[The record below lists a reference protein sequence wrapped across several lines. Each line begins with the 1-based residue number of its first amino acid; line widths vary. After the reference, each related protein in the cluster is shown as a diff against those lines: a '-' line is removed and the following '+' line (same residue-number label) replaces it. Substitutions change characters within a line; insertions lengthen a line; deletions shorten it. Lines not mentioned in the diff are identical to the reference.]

1 MFEENLVASQV
12 RSVSTTKRW
21 TMVGST
27 ALQVAIAATL
37 IVIPMLHPERLT
49 LHLQTPLV
57 FTPPPPR
64 PPLPVTQSE
73 PASSETAAIP
83 SVPTTIRPQIPSF
96 THRTPSDS
104 DAPPAITNISNGWG
118 MGTSAIGD
126 LLSSTGN
133 HGVSVSA
140 EPAKTPSKLLKV
152 SGGVIAGRLMVP
164 IQPIYPT
171 IARAAHVSGS
181 VVVEAI
187 ISKAGTI
194 ESLHVISGP
203 EMLRAAALD
212 AIRVARYKPFLL
224 NGEAT
229 EVQTTITVNFTMGG

>member
-12 RSVSTTKRW
+12 TSVSTTKRW

-37 IVIPMLHPERLT
+37 MVIPMLHPDRLT

-64 PPLPVTQSE
+64 PPLPVAQPE
-73 PASSETAAIP
+73 PAGSETAAIP
-83 SVPTTIRPQIPSF
+83 LVLVTIRSQIPSF
-96 THRTPSDS
+96 THRPPSES
-104 DAPPAITNISNGWG
+104 DAPPAITTISNGWG

-126 LLSSTGN
+126 LLSTAGN
-133 HGVSVSA
+133 HGVGVGVT
-140 EPAKTPSKLLKV
+140 PTKPPSKLLKV
-152 SGGVIAGRLMVP
+152 SGGVIAGRLMTP
-164 IQPIYPT
+164 IQPIYPA
-171 IARAAHVSGS
+171 IARAARISGS

-194 ESLHVISGP
+194 ESLHVVSGP
-203 EMLRAAALD
+203 EMLRSAALD

-224 NGEAT
+224 NGEST

>member
-1 MFEENLVASQV
+1 MVIHDRSQATLLCSFFFYGNKLESAGSIGVWTHLLADAPLNQEADSEVFMFEENLVASQV
-12 RSVSTTKRW
+12 TSVSTTKRW

-73 PASSETAAIP
+73 PASSETGAIP

-104 DAPPAITNISNGWG
+104 DAPPRSQTFRTVGAWEHLR
-118 MGTSAIGD
+118 SATC
-126 LLSSTGN
+126 SQT
-133 HGVSVSA
+133 
-140 EPAKTPSKLLKV
+140 
-152 SGGVIAGRLMVP
+152 
-164 IQPIYPT
+164 
-171 IARAAHVSGS
+171 RA
-181 VVVEAI
+181 
-187 ISKAGTI
+187 TM
-194 ESLHVISGP
+194 ES
-203 EMLRAAALD
+203 
-212 AIRVARYKPFLL
+212 
-224 NGEAT
+224 
-229 EVQTTITVNFTMGG
+229 Q

>member
-12 RSVSTTKRW
+12 TSVSTTKRW

-27 ALQVAIAATL
+27 ALQIAIAATL

-64 PPLPVTQSE
+64 PPLPVTQPE
-73 PASSETAAIP
+73 PAGSETAAVP
-83 SVPTTIRPQIPSF
+83 SVPITIPSQIPSF
-96 THRTPSDS
+96 THRTLSDS
-104 DAPPAITNISNGWG
+104 DAPPAITTISNGWG

-133 HGVSVSA
+133 HGAAVSVA
-140 EPAKTPSKLLKV
+140 PAKTPSKLLKV

-164 IQPIYPT
+164 IQPIYPA
-171 IARAAHVSGS
+171 IARAARISGS
-181 VVVEAI
+181 VVIEAI

-194 ESLHVISGP
+194 QSLHVLSGP

>member
-12 RSVSTTKRW
+12 TSVSTTKRW

-57 FTPPPPR
+57 FTPPPPQ
-64 PPLPVTQSE
+64 PTMPATQPE
-73 PASSETAAIP
+73 PANSGAAIP
-83 SVPTTIRPQIPSF
+83 SVLVTIRSQIPSF
-96 THRTPSDS
+96 THRTSSDS

-140 EPAKTPSKLLKV
+140 EPAKTPPKLLKV

-164 IQPIYPT
+164 IQPIYPA

-187 ISKAGTI
+187 ISKAGAI
-194 ESLHVISGP
+194 ESLHVTSGP

-212 AIRVARYKPFLL
+212 AIRVARYRPFLL

>member
-1 MFEENLVASQV
+1 MFEESLVASQV

-21 TMVGST
+21 TMLGST

-37 IVIPMLHPERLT
+37 IVIPLLHPERLT

-64 PPLPVTQSE
+64 PPLPVAQPE
-73 PASSETAAIP
+73 PSGSARAATTP
-83 SVPTTIRPQIPSF
+83 LPPVTIRSQIPSF
-96 THRTPSDS
+96 ISRTSS
-104 DAPPAITNISNGWG
+104 NTSPAITNISNSWG
-118 MGTSAIGD
+118 MGTAVIGD
-126 LLSSTGN
+126 MFSSTAN
-133 HGVSVSA
+133 HGTAVSA
-140 EPAKTPSKLLKV
+140 APAKPPTKPVPV
-152 SGGVIAGRLMVP
+152 SSGVIAGMLITP
-164 IQPIYPT
+164 IRPIYPA

-181 VVVEAI
+181 IVVEAV

-194 ESLHVISGP
+194 ESLHAISGP

-212 AIRVARYKPFLL
+212 AIRPARYKPFLL
-224 NGEAT
+224 NGIPT